1 MFVEYWGFTEWSTVA
16 TILLSVVAIV
26 IAICSSHS
34 TSKAAEKQISEIKQL
49 SVLQIDT
56 TIKLLEVEIQRIMV
70 EVKRAAQESKAI
82 DEINNSGLAHQI
94 EWRNEM
100 MRRHQENKPIR
111 ELKIYSEC
119 SRNLNELLENLNQ
132 LKKRLD

>member
-1 MFVEYWGFTEWSTVA
+1 MLFESWEFTEWSTVT
-16 TILLSVVAIV
+16 TILLSVVAII
-26 IAICSSHS
+26 IAIWSSRS
-34 TSKAAEKQISEIKQL
+34 TSKAAEKQIQEIKQL
-49 SVLQIDT
+49 SSLQIDT

-70 EVKRAAQESKAI
+70 EVKKSAQESRAI

-100 MRRHQENKPIR
+100 MRRHQESKPIR

-119 SRNLNELLENLNQ
+119 SRNLNELLGNLNQ

>member
-16 TILLSVVAIV
+16 TILLSGVAIV
-26 IAICSSHS
+26 IAIWSSHS

-100 MRRHQENKPIR
+100 MCRHQESKPIR

>member
-1 MFVEYWGFTEWSTVA
+1 MFFEEWAFDEWSSVT
-16 TILLSVVAIV
+16 TILLSIVAII
-26 IAICSSHS
+26 IAICSSRS
-34 TSKAAEKQISEIKQL
+34 TSKAAEKQICEIKQL
-49 SVLQIDT
+49 SSLQIDT

-70 EVKRAAQESKAI
+70 EVKKSAQESRAI

-100 MRRHQENKPIR
+100 MRRHQESKPIR
-111 ELKIYSEC
+111 DLKIYSEC

>member
-100 MRRHQENKPIR
+100 IRRHQESKPIR

-119 SRNLNELLENLNQ
+119 SHNLNELLENLNQ

>member
-26 IAICSSHS
+26 IAIWSSHS

-82 DEINNSGLAHQI
+82 DEINKSGLAHQI
-94 EWRNEM
+94 EWREAM
-100 MRRHQENKPIR
+100 MRKHQEGR
-111 ELKIYSEC
+111 ALRDLKIYSEC
-119 SRNLNELLENLNQ
+119 SHNLNELLENLNQ

>member
-26 IAICSSHS
+26 IAIWSSHS
-34 TSKAAEKQISEIKQL
+34 TSKAAEKQISEIKLL

-82 DEINNSGLAHQI
+82 DEINKSGLAHQI
-94 EWRNEM
+94 EWREAM
-100 MRRHQENKPIR
+100 MRKHQEGR
-111 ELKIYSEC
+111 ALRDLKIYSEC

>member
-1 MFVEYWGFTEWSTVA
+1 MFVEYLGFTEWSTVA

-26 IAICSSHS
+26 IAIWSSHS

>member
-1 MFVEYWGFTEWSTVA
+1 MFFECWEFAEWSTIT
-16 TILLSVVAIV
+16 TILLSVVAIG
-26 IAICSSHS
+26 IAIWSSNS
-34 TSKAAEKQISEIKQL
+34 TSKAAEKQIREIKQL
-49 SVLQIDT
+49 SALQIDT

-70 EVKRAAQESKAI
+70 EVKRSAQESRAI

-100 MRRHQENKPIR
+100 MRRHQESKPIR